1 MPAQQPKDAKR
12 RASTGRDVPR
22 TVQTQRVLAHRSP
35 RESSVRSGMSI
46 AKRHRRS
53 QAPVGAACVLTLAGR
68 RAMPLLTRIFHTSDA
83 GAPACCRLTRSEWS
97 KPATCRRSGLLAFRA
112 GYEIPGLTELENN
125 ASGLRDYRHAAPDGA
140 IPSAQAWE
148 MSGPG
153 PQTCSCLRFVPP
165 FFPHVKRLARTP
177 ILQNGD
183 NSRAANSSD

>member
-1 MPAQQPKDAKR
+1 MRPAGSRPSTASVTSWTFNVPAQQPKDAKR

-68 RAMPLLTRIFHTSDA
+68 RAMPLLT
-83 GAPACCRLTRSEWS
+83 
-97 KPATCRRSGLLAFRA
+97 
-112 GYEIPGLTELENN
+112 ELENN

-165 FFPHVKRLARTP
+165 FFPHVKRLARPP

-183 NSRAANSSD
+183 NSSAANSSD